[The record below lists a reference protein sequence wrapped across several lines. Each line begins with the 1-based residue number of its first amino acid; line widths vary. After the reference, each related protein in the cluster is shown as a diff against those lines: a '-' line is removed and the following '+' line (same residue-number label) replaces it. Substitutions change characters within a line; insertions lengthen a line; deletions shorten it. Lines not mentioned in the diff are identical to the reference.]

1 MYSNKPIIYKKERR
15 HRHDFICSWLEVT
28 SFLVWL
34 ILFVIVLLYQ
44 KALPREATFFD
55 RLLAVQLQNTLNS
68 GYLTAAFYL
77 LLILL
82 ALSIVSLLLN
92 FKRLKRSTDHIR
104 VSFIISLIFS
114 VAGLLFMIIR
124 F

>member
-1 MYSNKPIIYKKERR
+1 MYSNKPIIYKKDRR
-15 HRHDFICSWLEVT
+15 RKQDFICSWLEVT
-28 SFLVWL
+28 SLLVWL
-34 ILFVIVLLYQ
+34 ILFAIALLYQ

-55 RLLAVQLQNTLNS
+55 RLLDVQLENTLNS

-77 LLILL
+77 LLFLL
-82 ALSIVSLLLN
+82 SLSIISLLLN